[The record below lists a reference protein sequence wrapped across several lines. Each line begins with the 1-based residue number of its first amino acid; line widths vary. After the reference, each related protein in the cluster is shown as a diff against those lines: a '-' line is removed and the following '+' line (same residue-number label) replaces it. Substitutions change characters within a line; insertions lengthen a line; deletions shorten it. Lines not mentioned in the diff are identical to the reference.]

1 MSMNKNEAY
10 SEPSTGHSAGNDD
23 LNMTG
28 SLQSEK
34 KKIRRSKETKN
45 KKIPIVDVQE
55 KLIEYYE
62 KEDPTFK
69 IAKKLVDDAKDRS
82 NILDR
87 LGGDE
92 LKVLMQ

>member
-1 MSMNKNEAY
+1 MTMNKNKTY
-10 SEPSTGHSAGNDD
+10 SELSTSHSAGNDD
-23 LNMTG
+23 INMTG

-34 KKIRRSKETKN
+34 KKIRRSKEAKN

-87 LGGDE
+87 LAGDE
-92 LKVLMQ
+92 LKVLFK